1 MRRAE
6 SLRGGAERSPAGTA
20 PGRPSTAADVGLVI
34 AAATPP
40 GTFARSLAA
49 RSAVDQ
55 GIVTGLA
62 TGLQYLLTAG
72 TQDVLEAVAELLP
85 GGADDAGTSAI
96 RARGRML
103 AVDCAMVPIGL
114 AVIRRM
120 PPRPGEPAFKGLAR
134 QVAWRFGVTGLGGTL
149 FILAEEGVRR
159 LDARVGAGGR
169 LAAVPLAVPV
179 GLALAYVLERRE
191 RPGGGDDVGQPSSLR
206 SLGVAAGVVAG
217 TSGAAYGEYRL
228 ADLAARRLAT
238 ALPGAPSVWR
248 VAGHGAVLAGLGVGA
263 SAGGHPAMQ
272 RIEAGAAA
280 GGPLLQGGGGA
291 PRGGP
296 PVSGGPPRP
305 G

>member
-6 SLRGGAERSPAGTA
+6 SLRGGAERSPAGTT
-20 PGRPSTAADVGLVI
+20 PGRSSAAADVGLVI

-40 GTFARSLAA
+40 GTFTRSLAS

-85 GGADDAGTSAI
+85 GGVDDAGTSAI

-120 PPRPGEPAFKGLAR
+120 PPRPGEPAVKGLAR

-191 RPGGGDDVGQPSSLR
+191 RPGGGDDVRQPSSLR

-217 TSGAAYGEYRL
+217 TSAAAYGEYRL
-228 ADLAARRLAT
+228 ADLAARRLAA
-238 ALPGAPSVWR
+238 ALPGAPSGW
-248 VAGHGAVLAGLGVGA
+248 
-263 SAGGHPAMQ
+263 
-272 RIEAGAAA
+272 
-280 GGPLLQGGGGA
+280 GGGGGGGFLA
-291 PRGGP
+291 GGGGGGSGGGGP
-296 PVSGGPPRP
+296 GVPRRP